1 MTPDPKQEIIHN
13 SQRVETIPERIEKL
27 ITEAMSRT
35 SPRSKRTILTEALEL
50 VGDLK

>member
-1 MTPDPKQEIIHN
+1 MTPDPEIIHD
-13 SQRVETIPERIEKL
+13 SQKVETIPERIEKL
-27 ITEAMSRT
+27 IKEAITGT